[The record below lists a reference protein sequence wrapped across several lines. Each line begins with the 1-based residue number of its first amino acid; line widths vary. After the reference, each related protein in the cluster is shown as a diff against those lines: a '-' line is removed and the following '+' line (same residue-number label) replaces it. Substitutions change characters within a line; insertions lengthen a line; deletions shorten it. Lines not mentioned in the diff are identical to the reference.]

1 MKKLFY
7 ITLLLL
13 SFFIVP
19 NVYAVNGVSIESV
32 TLASKTETTQELLEP
47 SINGLKVNIKAKFGL
62 VNDYIKYKVVIDN
75 PTYTDYKILE
85 NTQSSNEYIKYEF
98 NSDDG
103 NNIAEKRKKS
113 TVIVTI
119 TYIKEV
125 PDDLLV
131 NGSFIESNDLVLNFG
146 ENNPANPN
154 TKRNII
160 ISIIGILIVIFIS
173 LLSYIYQ
180 NRKNHLVL
188 ILLILL
194 LIPLSVKALE
204 KLQMKVNSEIQIG
217 KSYKVTYLV
226 SELIK
231 ESELDNYRL
240 AEDWYS
246 TGSCSKYYYMI
257 KNEQGEYEK
266 YLLCGI
272 FKEDTKRYFP
282 GDRVDLKVTSIGSN
296 EAYKN
301 YCINHDNIYAECRNE
316 YLNTTYEYSYLYYYK
331 IYNINNNDNDIEIM
345 NFESID
351 SENWAGR
358 GYVGFNIP
366 NKMTMPEHNVYLYSP
381 DHRHR

>member
-217 KSYKVTYLV
+217 KS
-226 SELIK
+226 
-231 ESELDNYRL
+231 
-240 AEDWYS
+240 
-246 TGSCSKYYYMI
+246 
-257 KNEQGEYEK
+257 
-266 YLLCGI
+266 
-272 FKEDTKRYFP
+272 F
-282 GDRVDLKVTSIGSN
+282 DLSIS
-296 EAYKN
+296 
-301 YCINHDNIYAECRNE
+301 
-316 YLNTTYEYSYLYYYK
+316 
-331 IYNINNNDNDIEIM
+331 
-345 NFESID
+345 
-351 SENWAGR
+351 
-358 GYVGFNIP
+358 
-366 NKMTMPEHNVYLYSP
+366 
-381 DHRHR
+381 